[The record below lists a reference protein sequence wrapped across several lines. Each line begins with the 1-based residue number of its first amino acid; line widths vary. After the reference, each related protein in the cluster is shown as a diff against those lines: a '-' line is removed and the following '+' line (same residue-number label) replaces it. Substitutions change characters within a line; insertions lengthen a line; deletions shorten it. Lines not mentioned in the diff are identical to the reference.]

1 MLVLTRDLIITG
13 IFLLAA
19 VLPAALLAGRRR
31 LATVLQLARLASS
44 AMLLVALLAV
54 ATTAVT
60 GADPLAAMASRWPP
74 LALRLDLLGTTML
87 LMISLVGFVV
97 TEFSR
102 RYLEGDPRHGA
113 FVGHLCL
120 TLACACT
127 LAVAGTLGLFW
138 LAWVGTSLSL
148 HRLLLFYPQRPLARR
163 AATQEF
169 CIARVGDVALLGA
182 FLLLARAAGS
192 DDLATIAGLARRGA
206 LAATDS
212 GVALAAWLIVLAAV
226 LKSAQFPL
234 HGWLTEVMET
244 PTPVS
249 ALLHAG
255 IVNGGGF
262 LVLRLA
268 DVLITASAPLHALAL
283 IGAVT
288 ALVGSVIMLTQS
300 TIKESLAWSTISQM
314 GFMLLQCGLGVFPLA
329 WLHILTHSLY
339 KAHAFLS
346 AGSVVELAKDE
357 WLPDLRLRPRL
368 PSLLIDMAV
377 ALAVYLLA
385 GWLLG
390 VLPDEHAAALVLGSS
405 TVLGLT
411 LFLSQSRQ
419 QRLLPPLFARTL
431 TLVAAAGLFCFALQA
446 AALWVMR
453 STLPLKTAVEP
464 FDLAMLVALL
474 AVFPAI
480 TVAQYLLPTW
490 YGTRVGRSLRVHLAN
505 GLYMHHLVNRLFGAL
520 ERTSPQ
526 PFTRES
532 SR

>member
-288 ALVGSVIMLTQS
+288 AIVG
-300 TIKESLAWSTISQM
+300 
-314 GFMLLQCGLGVFPLA
+314 
-329 WLHILTHSLY
+329 
-339 KAHAFLS
+339 
-346 AGSVVELAKDE
+346 
-357 WLPDLRLRPRL
+357 
-368 PSLLIDMAV
+368 
-377 ALAVYLLA
+377 
-385 GWLLG
+385 
-390 VLPDEHAAALVLGSS
+390 
-405 TVLGLT
+405 
-411 LFLSQSRQ
+411 
-419 QRLLPPLFARTL
+419 
-431 TLVAAAGLFCFALQA
+431 
-446 AALWVMR
+446 
-453 STLPLKTAVEP
+453 
-464 FDLAMLVALL
+464 
-474 AVFPAI
+474 
-480 TVAQYLLPTW
+480 
-490 YGTRVGRSLRVHLAN
+490 
-505 GLYMHHLVNRLFGAL
+505 
-520 ERTSPQ
+520 
-526 PFTRES
+526 
-532 SR
+532 